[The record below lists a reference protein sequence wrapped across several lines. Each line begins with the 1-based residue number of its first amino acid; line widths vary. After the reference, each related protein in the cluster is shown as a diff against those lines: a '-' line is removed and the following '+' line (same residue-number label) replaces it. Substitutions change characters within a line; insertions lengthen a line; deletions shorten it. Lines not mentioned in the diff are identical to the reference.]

1 MSCHNIEN
9 IAEEC
14 FVCTA
19 VVLFRG
25 VGCYTYSRLATA
37 VFLQIFANCRIS
49 ILFPACLQR
58 AAFLLQTAYLSNMTM
73 NDKLHSYG
81 VTDDPLLA
89 TAVEAALR
97 AGEKLKTG
105 FGTTFGISAKEGYHN
120 LVTEYD
126 TAAEKIILDHITSVY
141 PDHVFLAE
149 ESGAT
154 GRLETDTVQW
164 VVDPLD
170 GTVNFAH
177 GVPIFA
183 VSIGAVLNNELLC
196 GVIYQ
201 PLLDELFTASRGGGA
216 WLNGT
221 RLHVAAP
228 TTLQD
233 SFLVTGFPYNVNEN
247 PRNTIGHFS
256 RIVGMGVPVR
266 RLGSAAL
273 DLAYVAA
280 GRFDGFWEVKLN
292 PWDVAA
298 GQLLVEEAG
307 GTVTHY
313 DGSPY
318 QLHGDTIIASSGGR
332 LHEELSMLLCA

>member
-1 MSCHNIEN
+1 
-9 IAEEC
+9 
-14 FVCTA
+14 
-19 VVLFRG
+19 
-25 VGCYTYSRLATA
+25 
-37 VFLQIFANCRIS
+37 
-49 ILFPACLQR
+49 
-58 AAFLLQTAYLSNMTM
+58 MTM

-81 VTDDPLLA
+81 VADDPLLT
-89 TAVEAALR
+89 TAIEAALK
-97 AGEKLKTG
+97 AGALLKTG

-126 TAAEKIILDHITSVY
+126 TAAEKIILDHITGVY
-141 PDHVFLAE
+141 PSHVFLAE

-154 GRLETDTVQW
+154 GQLHTDTVQW

-177 GVPIFA
+177 GIPIFA

-201 PLLDELFTASRGGGA
+201 PLLDELFTASKGRGA
-216 WLNGT
+216 WLNGAPL
-221 RLHVAAP
+221 RVSPP
-228 TTLQD
+228 TTLQE

-247 PRNTIGHFS
+247 PGNTIGHFS

-307 GTVTHY
+307 GKVTHY
-313 DGSPY
+313 NGDHY
-318 QLHGDTIIASSGGR
+318 RLDGDTIIASNGGS
-332 LHEELSMLLCA
+332 LHDELSTLLCS